1 MLKGLR
7 LFCVCSLLL
16 VLTGCEHTKP
26 RSETSDDEK
35 RLAELQKKLDKLRAE
50 NAALRLKNEE
60 LEKEQETKD
69 GEIKNFVEKI
79 EVLQEEKRDGEH
91 NIKKARQQI
100 KSSFTELIKIC
111 EESEEDLYDC
121 FFGDA
126 PIPRGRK
133 LSNTKKMLLIDRKN
147 HIDVDKVVFCGGE
160 VCLDNKAVVQ
170 FCILRPAREKKDMYV
185 VESIGQEFILH
196 TPGSQKIV
204 FPRDKR
210 LIAFSGNLVG
220 ILVSPY
226 AGIYYDDCGT
236 GVTAEIPMEKIIPG
250 KTAIHL
256 PYLPEL
262 NSLQPPNSKSQ
273 SKAFSF
279 RLFGSTY
286 LD

>member
-50 NAALRLKNEE
+50 NAALRLKTRNW
-60 LEKEQETKD
+60 
-69 GEIKNFVEKI
+69 
-79 EVLQEEKRDGEH
+79 KRSKKRRRARLRISLKRSRFFRKKTGRRTQH
-91 NIKKARQQI
+91 QKARQQI

-147 HIDVDKVVFCGGE
+147 HVDVDKVVFCGGE
-160 VCLDNKAVVQ
+160 VCLDNKAVIQ